1 MFKISTEIDDIYLSD
16 FNHDDDYENFKY
28 HDDEYY
34 DDDENFENLN
44 LDAEREDL
52 DEEREDPEEE
62 KKEEDTSTSLIFRT
76 KRMSTVWQFFDKR
89 TLEHLG
95 LPVYKKCGS
104 KFSTETG
111 ISSLKRHMK
120 N

>member
-1 MFKISTEIDDIYLSD
+1 MSTEIDDIYLSD
-16 FNHDDDYENFKY
+16 FNYDDDYENFKY

-44 LDAEREDL
+44 LDAKREDL
-52 DEEREDPEEE
+52 DEEREDPKEE

-76 KRMSTVWQFFDKR
+76 KRMFTVWQFFDKR
-89 TLEHLG
+89 ILEHLE

-104 KFSTETG
+104 KFSIETG